1 MSGEMVDL
9 QSRVPPKQ
17 KLHSRPVE
25 ILEKQI
31 AIPYD
36 CSCDA
41 MIQRTIQHL
50 NGSDG
55 LIFTLPNSRIRNCRI
70 NWSEMLAELHSYIM
84 S

>member
-50 NGSDG
+50 DG
-55 LIFTLPNSRIRNCRI
+55 TI
-70 NWSEMLAELHSYIM
+70 N
-84 S
+84 